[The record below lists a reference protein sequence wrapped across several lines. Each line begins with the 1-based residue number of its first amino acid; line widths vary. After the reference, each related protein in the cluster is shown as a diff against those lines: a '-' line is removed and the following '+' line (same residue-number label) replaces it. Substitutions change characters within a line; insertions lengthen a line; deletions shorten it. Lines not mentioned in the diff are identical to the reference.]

1 MNGQIRKNNL
11 SLLYLLKIKYIEMEK
26 FWERDFYK
34 ISDAK
39 RNVREQIVLA
49 MWRSVDSFKDY
60 VCSEDKHDNYPK
72 EVSGRTNYGCEKDNY
87 YYCFLPGFVQFIY
100 ENSYWRSDLIFFNDK
115 IKCWFVYDGDKKE
128 YVTFEALDTD
138 SQIDILK
145 MLDNLLF
152 SRTWSFWSK

>member
-1 MNGQIRKNNL
+1 
-11 SLLYLLKIKYIEMEK
+11 MEK

-49 MWRSVDSFKDY
+49 MWRSVDWFKDY
-60 VCSEDKHDNYPK
+60 VTSEDEHENYPK
-72 EVSGRTNYGCEKDNY
+72 QVSIEGKYVRTNYGCEKDNY
-87 YYCFLPGFVQFIY
+87 FYCFLPVFVQFIY
-100 ENSYWRSDLIFFNDK
+100 ENRYWRSDLIFYDDK

-138 SQIDILK
+138 SQIAFLEILDYFQFRK
-145 MLDNLLF
+145 TPWY
-152 SRTWSFWSK
+152 R